1 MSNETTDFYL
11 NETFNSLN
19 SSDSSILLT
28 TLSDYDETYGVSQDY
43 EDLYKEDTT
52 IIDNVTLASSDEP
65 FVFDWGLFYTG
76 ILNYTIPIS

>member
-1 MSNETTDFYL
+1 MANGTTDFYL
-11 NETFNSLN
+11 NETFTSPN

-52 IIDNVTLASSDEP
+52 IIDNFTLVSSNEP
-65 FVFDWGLFYTG
+65 FVFDWSLFYTG
-76 ILNYTIPIS
+76 MQK